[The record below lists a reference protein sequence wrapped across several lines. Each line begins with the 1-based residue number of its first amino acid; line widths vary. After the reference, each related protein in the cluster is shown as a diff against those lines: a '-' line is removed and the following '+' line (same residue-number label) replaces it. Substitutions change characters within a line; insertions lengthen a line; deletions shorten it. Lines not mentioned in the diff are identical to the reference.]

1 MPFTESVLSFLVI
14 ILIHFF
20 VTVQTI
26 DVVERSSSGSANQC
40 ASPNERC
47 MLRVMCNVAPRV
59 RDQLV
64 SCLTADGFEG
74 LCCNFQEDSARRKKR
89 SLPYELTEELFNN
102 AVGDGHRVYT
112 RKLANIDRYREVM
125 TSASV
130 DSLVRQ
136 FHGTPFP
143 GKLSKED
150 QAAYEDVFVAR
161 SFADALNL
169 TVDERLDLDGV
180 SLERTQRRKRCLPPR
195 HCDPHARYRSFD
207 GSCNNPVPSRS
218 SWGAAGYPFE
228 RLLPPAYEDGVW
240 APRLHSAVSGRP
252 LASARDISVA
262 VFPDNDRRDR
272 RYNLLLMQF
281 GQFMSHDF
289 TRSASV
295 RLRQEEVQCCTDDH
309 SGPLRGDQSHFA
321 CLPIAV
327 SPSDP
332 FYSRFGI
339 RCLNFVRLSL
349 ARDGKCKLGYG
360 KQLNRVTHFIDG
372 SAVYGSSEAMA
383 ASLRTFSGGR
393 LMSSFPSGV
402 ELLPFARNRAACEP
416 WAEACFRAGDD
427 RSNQIVSL
435 TEMHT
440 LFLREHNRVATRLA
454 ALNRNWD
461 DEKLYQEARR
471 IVGAELQKI
480 FFNEY
485 LPIIVGHNKARQYG
499 LLDGHN
505 GHTDFYSPD
514 VKPAVFNEVSGAA
527 FRFGHSTVDG
537 AFLIQHRHRRSELVP
552 IQEVFLNP
560 SRLLERSFFDDFL
573 FSLMDQP
580 QQQLDDSI
588 TFGLTRLLFAGRNPF
603 GSDLASLNIQRG
615 RDHALRPYNDYR
627 KWAGLGRV
635 TSFEQFGPVGARLA
649 SVYDSPDDVDLWVGG
664 LLEPPAQDGALF
676 GETFAAIIS
685 EQFARLKFGDRYYYT
700 NGPRHNPGYFTGE
713 QLNELAKVSLASV
726 ICANIDHPEGF
737 SVPANAFEQPS
748 EHNPPVPCHAMNSMD
763 LTAWSSH

>member
-1 MPFTESVLSFLVI
+1 MQTESVLSFLVI
-14 ILIHFF
+14 ILIHHFA
-20 VTVQTI
+20 TVQTI
-26 DVVERSSSGSANQC
+26 DVVERSSSGFAHHC
-40 ASPNERC
+40 ASSNERC
-47 MLRVMCNVAPRV
+47 MLRVMCDVEPRA

-64 SCLTADGFEG
+64 SCLTADGLEG
-74 LCCNFQEDSARRKKR
+74 LCCRVKGESRRRKR
-89 SLPYELTEELFNN
+89 SLPVELAEELFNN

-125 TSASV
+125 TSDASKE
-130 DSLVRQ
+130 SLARQ
-136 FHGTPFP
+136 FHGTPF
-143 GKLSKED
+143 LRELTVDD
-150 QAAYEDVFVAR
+150 QAAYEDIFVAR
-161 SFADALNL
+161 AFADALNL
-169 TVDERLDLDGV
+169 TVEERLDLDGI
-180 SLERTQRRKRCLPPR
+180 SLKNAPRRKRCLPPR
-195 HCDPHARYRSFD
+195 SCDPHARYRSFD
-207 GSCNNPVPSRS
+207 GSCNNPVPSRT

-240 APRLHSAVSGRP
+240 APRLHSRVSGRP

-262 VFPDNDRRDR
+262 VFPDEDRRDR
-272 RYNLLLMQF
+272 KHNLMLVIF

-295 RLRQEEVQCCTDDH
+295 QMGKEEIQCCNEDH
-309 SGPLRGDQSHFA
+309 SGALHGDQAHFA
-321 CLPIAV
+321 CMPIAV

-349 ARDGKCKLGYG
+349 VRHGKCKLGYG
-360 KQLNRVTHFIDG
+360 KQLNKITHFIDG
-372 SAVYGSSEAMA
+372 STVYGSSDAIA
-383 ASLRTFSGGR
+383 ASLRAFNGGR
-393 LMSSFPSGV
+393 LLNSFPSDE
-402 ELLPFARNRAACEP
+402 ELLPFSRKRSSCEP
-416 WAEACFRAGDD
+416 WAEACFRSGDD
-427 RSNQIVSL
+427 RTNQIVSL
-435 TEMHT
+435 TSIHT

-454 ALNRNWD
+454 ALNRHWD
-461 DEKLYQEARR
+461 DEQLYQEARR
-471 IVGAELQKI
+471 IVGAELQRI
-480 FFNEY
+480 LYNEY
-485 LPIIVGHNKARQYG
+485 LPAIVGRNKARQYG
-499 LLDGHN
+499 LLDGHK

-514 VKPAVFNEVSGAA
+514 VKPVVFNELSGAA

-573 FSLMDQP
+573 FSLVDQP
-580 QQQLDDSI
+580 QQQVDNSI

-664 LLEPPAQDGALF
+664 LLEPPAQDGAIF
-676 GETFAAIIS
+676 GETFATIIS

-700 NGPRHNPGYFTGE
+700 NGPRHNPGYFTGD
-713 QLNELAKVSLASV
+713 QLNELNKMTLASV

-737 SVPANAFEQPS
+737 SVPSNSFKQPS
-748 EHNPPVPCHAMNSMD
+748 EHNPPVPCHAMLSMD

>member
-1 MPFTESVLSFLVI
+1 MLTKSVLSFLVI
-14 ILIHFF
+14 VLVHS
-20 VTVQTI
+20 VVTI
-26 DVVERSSSGSANQC
+26 DVVERSSSGFAHQC
-40 ASPNERC
+40 AASNERC
-47 MLRVMCNVAPRV
+47 MTRVMCDVEPRA

-64 SCLTADGFEG
+64 SCLTADGLEG
-74 LCCNFQEDSARRKKR
+74 LCCSFKSELSRKKR

-112 RKLANIDRYREVM
+112 RKLENIDRYREVM
-125 TSASV
+125 TS
-130 DSLVRQ
+130 DSTRESLAHR
-136 FHGTPFP
+136 FHGSSFP
-143 GKLSKED
+143 GELSAED

-169 TVDERLDLDGV
+169 TIEERLDLDEMN
-180 SLERTQRRKRCLPPR
+180 LENVQRRKRCLPPR
-195 HCDPHARYRSFD
+195 PCDPHAKYRSFD
-207 GSCNNPVPSRS
+207 GTCNNPVPSRS
-218 SWGAAGYPFE
+218 TWGAAGYPFE

-240 APRLHSAVSGRP
+240 APRVHSRVSGRP

-262 VFPDNDRRDR
+262 VFPDNDHRDR
-272 RYNLLLMQF
+272 KFNLLLVLF

-295 RLRQEEVQCCTDDH
+295 RMGKQEVQCCNEEH
-309 SGPLRGDQSHFA
+309 SGALQGDRAHFA
-321 CLPIAV
+321 CMPIAV

-349 ARDGKCKLGYG
+349 ARHGKCKLGYG
-360 KQLNRVTHFIDG
+360 KQVNRITHFIDG
-372 SAVYGSSEAMA
+372 SVVYGSSDATA
-383 ASLRTFSGGR
+383 ASLRTFNGGR
-393 LMSSFPSGV
+393 LLSTFPSGE
-402 ELLPFARNRAACEP
+402 ELLPFTKNRDACEP

-427 RSNQIVSL
+427 RANQIVSL
-435 TEMHT
+435 TEIHT

-454 ALNRNWD
+454 ALNRHWD
-461 DEKLYQEARR
+461 DEQLYQEARR

-480 FFNEY
+480 FYNEY
-485 LPIIVGHNKARQYG
+485 LPTIVGHNKARQYG
-499 LLDGHN
+499 LLDSHK
-505 GHTDFYSPD
+505 GHTEFYSPE
-514 VKPAVFNEVSGAA
+514 VKPAIFNELSGAA
-527 FRFGHSTVDG
+527 YRFGHSTVDG
-537 AFLIQHRHRRSELVP
+537 AFLVQHRHRRSELVP

-573 FSLMDQP
+573 FSVMDQP
-580 QQQLDDSI
+580 QQQVDDSI

-635 TSFEQFGPVGARLA
+635 ASFEQFGPVGARLA

-664 LLEPPAQDGALF
+664 LLEPPAEDGALI
-676 GETFAAIIS
+676 GETFSTIIS

-700 NGPRHNPGYFTGE
+700 NGPKQNPGHFTGE
-713 QLNELAKVSLASV
+713 QLNELHKVSLASV

-737 SVPANAFEQPS
+737 SVPPNAFKQPS
-748 EHNPPVPCHAMNSMD
+748 EHNPPVPCHAMHSMD